1 MSLKYVKW
9 WQIYYSFSSYSKILS
24 FLYAIHCTS
33 LNECATHLLL
43 RIFMTLLLD
52 FIKSLSLNYNGEQ
65 RRLTFSHAA
74 LQITLYLT
82 QTSGDVIIYTLSPT
96 QCLTLALLD
105 DFFYTNLHLVDFKKC
120 LLSLKQHKMSDLKSH
135 TEPEECQKQSKKKW
149 RGRARSNLLF

>member
-9 WQIYYSFSSYSKILS
+9 WQIYYSFSSYSKVLS
-24 FLYAIHCTS
+24 SLYAIHCTS

-52 FIKSLSLNYNGEQ
+52 FIKSLSLNYAGEQ
-65 RRLTFSHAA
+65 RLTFSHAT
-74 LQITLYLT
+74 LQIKLYLT

-96 QCLTLALLD
+96 QCLTLAFLD
-105 DFFYTNLHLVDFKKC
+105 NSFYTNLSFADFKKC

-135 TEPEECQKQSKKKW
+135 TEPEECQKQSKKEQ